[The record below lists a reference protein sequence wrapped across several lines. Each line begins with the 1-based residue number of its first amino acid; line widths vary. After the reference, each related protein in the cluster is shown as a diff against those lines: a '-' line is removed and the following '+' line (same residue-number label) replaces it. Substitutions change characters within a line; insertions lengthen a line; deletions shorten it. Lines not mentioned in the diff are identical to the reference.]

1 MSNSTEESSSVYVIP
16 QNYEDRAITAGGR
29 SLRNVAEGAVM
40 ASFTIPIFIFLPTS
54 LMYRAILI
62 AAIGG
67 ALFAF
72 GLIGIKQCCVSEYV
86 LKVIQFRKS
95 VKVIERNDDD
105 IFDSLLSQEQ
115 LVEQSEVKEAVGQ
128 DVENQ
133 SADASQNLLEGR
145 TEDAFSDQMQNNA
158 SGKKKRKNSKK
169 KRK

>member
-40 ASFTIPIFIFLPTS
+40 ASFTIPIFIFLPIS

-105 IFDSLLSQEQ
+105 IFDALLLQEQ
-115 LVEQSEVKEAVGQ
+115 QSEQDEGEAYTEPNV
-128 DVENQ
+128 DNRSVET
-133 SADASQNLLEGR
+133 SQNLLEGR
-145 TEDAFSDQMQNNA
+145 TGDVFSDRMQNNTT
-158 SGKKKRKNSKK
+158 GKKKRKNSKM
-169 KRK
+169 RNI